1 MHIQK
6 KNGTFTLWDGTTF
19 LTEINRTSDFA
30 KKDLIAFNHGS
41 GYFQV
46 VAIQDSHNS
55 SLKRDEIKF
64 ELEKV
69 EVHELICQK
78 YSVTIL

>member
-6 KNGTFTLWDGTTF
+6 KNRTFTLWDGTIF
-19 LTEINRTSDFA
+19 LTEINRTSDFV
-30 KKDLIAFNHGS
+30 KKDLIAFNCGS

-46 VAIQDSHNS
+46 VGIQDSHNS
-55 SLKRDEIKF
+55 SLKKGEVKY

-78 YSVTIL
+78 YSVMIL